1 MSRNYWINLGLA
13 LLVLLTS
20 CNKISQD
27 PVPEPTPPP
36 IQEPDPVTY
45 TVRDL
50 SEMTLREKIGQM
62 INVRPETLEG
72 STVPRTGF
80 DLKYRETFKKFPVGG
95 FTLFA
100 ANITSPG
107 QVSMFTEQLHSFGDY
122 PLLCIDEEGGTVA
135 RIGRNV
141 LFGVITYENMYSV
154 GSTGNKV
161 EAYMAGQNIGDYLF
175 KYQFDV
181 DFAPVADVFTNPNNK
196 VIGKRAFSSDPTV
209 AAEMS
214 SQFLLGLKDKK
225 VEGCLKHF
233 PGHGD
238 TDTDTHTGYA
248 ETLKSWNELLE
259 CEMIPFKKGIEA
271 GARVIMTAHVAAP
284 NITGDAKPA
293 SLSQLMLTEKLRKEL
308 GYKGIIITDAIEMGA
323 IANNY
328 HVGEACL
335 LAIEAGV
342 DILLLPLSLD
352 EVFGAITKA
361 VEDGR
366 ITEKRIDESVERI
379 LQLKRDILKS
389 RGIWAEN

>member
-1 MSRNYWINLGLA
+1 
-13 LLVLLTS
+13 
-20 CNKISQD
+20 
-27 PVPEPTPPP
+27 
-36 IQEPDPVTY
+36 
-45 TVRDL
+45 
-50 SEMTLREKIGQM
+50 M
-62 INVRPETLEG
+62 INIRPETLEG
-72 STVPRTGF
+72 TTVPRTGF
-80 DLKYRETFKKFPVGG
+80 DAKYKEKFDKYPVGG

-100 ANITSPG
+100 ANISSPG
-107 QVSMFTEQLHSFGDY
+107 QTELFTDNLHAFANY

-135 RIGRNV
+135 RIARNA
-141 LFGVITYENMYSV
+141 LFGVIKYESMYSV
-154 GSTGNKV
+154 GSTGNSV
-161 EAYMAGQNIGDYLF
+161 EAFMAGQNIGEYLY
-175 KYQFDV
+175 KYHFDV

-196 VIGKRAFSSDPTV
+196 VIGKRAFSSDPNV

-259 CEMIPFKKGIEA
+259 CEMIPFKKGIES

-284 NITGDAKPA
+284 NITGDSTPA

-323 IANNY
+323 IAKNY
-328 HVGEACL
+328 SIGDACL

-352 EVFGAITKA
+352 EVFDTITKA
-361 VEDGR
+361 VESGR

-389 RGIWAEN
+389 RGQLAE